1 MAVREAGPGVGESP
15 AVLVTGASR
24 GIGAAVARSLASAG
38 CRLVLA
44 ARSADALERLASELP
59 TDARA
64 AADDITDTGSAARL
78 VDITVQ
84 AYGKIDAI
92 VCNAGILEVGALESA
107 SDEDIARTLN
117 VNLIAPMRLARAAIP
132 QMKQRGSGRIVF
144 VASTFGFVSAPRY
157 TLYSTSKAGV
167 IGLTRSLA
175 VELAASGVQ
184 VNAVAPG
191 QVRTD
196 MIAGAL
202 ERFGE
207 ERIAST
213 IPAGRVG
220 EPEEVARAI
229 RYLVMDAPEFMTGDV
244 MNVDG
249 GYLCR

>member
-1 MAVREAGPGVGESP
+1 
-15 AVLVTGASR
+15 
-24 GIGAAVARSLASAG
+24 
-38 CRLVLA
+38 
-44 ARSADALERLASELP
+44 
-59 TDARA
+59 
-64 AADDITDTGSAARL
+64 
-78 VDITVQ
+78 
-84 AYGKIDAI
+84 
-92 VCNAGILEVGALESA
+92 
-107 SDEDIARTLN
+107 
-117 VNLIAPMRLARAAIP
+117 MRLARAAIP